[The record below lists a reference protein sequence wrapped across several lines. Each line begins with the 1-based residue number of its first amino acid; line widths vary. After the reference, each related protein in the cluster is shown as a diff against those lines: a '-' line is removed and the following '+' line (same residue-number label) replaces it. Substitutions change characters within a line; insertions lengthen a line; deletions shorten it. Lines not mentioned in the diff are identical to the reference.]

1 MTRAEG
7 FDERDRDFLAF
18 LDGPDCTQLD
28 DDVLGVESI
37 YRVWNTAIKSVI
49 FKICIIMRSTNEK
62 D

>member
-7 FDERDRDFLAF
+7 FDERDRDFLAL

-37 YRVWNTAIKSVI
+37 CRVWNTAIKSVI
-49 FKICIIMRSTNEK
+49 LKFCIKLRSTNEK